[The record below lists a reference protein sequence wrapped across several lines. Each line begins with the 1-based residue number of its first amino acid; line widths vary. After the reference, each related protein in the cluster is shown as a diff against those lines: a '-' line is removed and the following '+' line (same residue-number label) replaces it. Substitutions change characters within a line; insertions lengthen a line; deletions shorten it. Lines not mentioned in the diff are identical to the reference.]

1 MSTLN
6 HVSHGDGSTV
16 SPCQTTFT
24 NLAIPAAPIRAL
36 PHSRAWRAVN
46 AVVTVTARDI
56 VLVLKSPSTLAIS
69 LIMPLMMMGLIGGN
83 LMENMT
89 GGLSFDFGTFM
100 LVGMLINML
109 FMTTTMGMTSMIDD
123 SDEQFSAEMLVS
135 PVSRY
140 SIVIGKILGSSFLA
154 VISGLGVLVIGW
166 IMGITLSGWQ
176 LLGLTA
182 LTPLMCLSGGAL
194 AMIVFGLVRNRK
206 AANMAVMMIT
216 MPQMFLSGVII
227 PIGSSSGILWFL
239 SRILPMTYCV
249 DLGRAVVYAGT
260 DQYDS
265 TVLFNPAVSLVAII
279 GLTIVCLILGTYLYV
294 RSEKNR

>member
-1 MSTLN
+1 MSVLTLP
-6 HVSHGDGSTV
+6 V
-16 SPCQTTFT
+16 
-24 NLAIPAAPIRAL
+24 APVRPL
-36 PHSRAWRAVN
+36 PHSRAWRAIN

-56 VLVLKSPSTLAIS
+56 VLVIKSPSTLAVS

-89 GGLSFDFGTFM
+89 GGLSFDFGEFM

-154 VISGLGVLVIGW
+154 IISGFGVLIIGW

-176 LLGLTA
+176 LLGLLA

-227 PIGSSSGILWFL
+227 PIASSTGILWFL

-260 DQYDS
+260 DQYAS
-265 TVLFNPAVSLVAII
+265 TVLFNPAVSLTAII
-279 GLTIVCLILGTYLYV
+279 GLTVVCLILGTYLYV

>member
-1 MSTLN
+1 MSTL
-6 HVSHGDGSTV
+6 SHGNGSTV
-16 SPCQTTFT
+16 STCQPGFADLT
-24 NLAIPAAPIRAL
+24 IPAAPVS
-36 PHSRAWRAVN
+36 PPSHSRAWRAIN
-46 AVVTVTARDI
+46 AVITVTARDI
-56 VLVLKSPSTLAIS
+56 VLVIKSPSTLAVS

-89 GGLSFDFGTFM
+89 GGLSFDFGKFM

-154 VISGLGVLVIGW
+154 LISGLGVLVIGW

-176 LLGLTA
+176 LLGLLA

-227 PIGSSSGILWFL
+227 PIGSSTGILWFL

-265 TVLFNPAVSLVAII
+265 TVLFNPAISLVAIVA
-279 GLTIVCLILGTYLYV
+279 LTVLCLILGTYLYV